1 MVNAEEA
8 GYLGRRPKSDDF
20 DDLDPSSDGFTGFQ
34 EDENINDDE
43 EDEEINLDNPDFQ
56 KGEMWS
62 DYADD
67 MDFEE

>member
-1 MVNAEEA
+1 MISEERWQS
-8 GYLGRRPKSDDF
+8 GRRPKHDEF
-20 DDLDPSSDGFTGFQ
+20 EDLDPADERFTGFQ
-34 EDENINDDE
+34 DSENYEEDE

-56 KGEMWS
+56 KGELWN